1 MSALVKMNLAAAR
14 LTKLVLFSVALA
26 GAAAPVQAAGN
37 ADRGKAKAGQ
47 ACAACHATIGDWSK
61 TPAPDQPKLAGQ
73 HYDYLVTSL
82 NAYKQGDKSVIGRK
96 NAVMGSMAAA
106 LSKQDIED
114 IAAYLSAMPGDLKI
128 RR

>member
-1 MSALVKMNLAAAR
+1 MNKQAMLILAAA
-14 LTKLVLFSVALA
+14 VLAFSGVA
-26 GAAAPVQAAGN
+26 GAAGN
-37 ADRGKAKAGQ
+37 AERGKARADQ
-47 ACAACHATIGDWSK
+47 ACAACHAVGGNWSK
-61 TPAPDQPKLAGQ
+61 TAAPDQPKLAGQ

-96 NAVMGSMAAA
+96 SAVMGPMAAA

-114 IAAYLSAMPGDLKI
+114 IAAYLSAMPGELQI

>member
-1 MSALVKMNLAAAR
+1 MSKHSMLILAAA
-14 LTKLVLFSVALA
+14 ALSFG
-26 GAAAPVQAAGN
+26 GAASAAGN
-37 ADRGKAKAGQ
+37 AERGKAKADQ
-47 ACAACHATIGDWSK
+47 VCAACHAVGGNWSK
-61 TPAPDQPKLAGQ
+61 TAAPDQPKLAGQ

-82 NAYKQGDKSVIGRK
+82 NAYKQGDKSAIGRK

-114 IAAYLSAMPGDLKI
+114 IAAYLSAMPGELQI